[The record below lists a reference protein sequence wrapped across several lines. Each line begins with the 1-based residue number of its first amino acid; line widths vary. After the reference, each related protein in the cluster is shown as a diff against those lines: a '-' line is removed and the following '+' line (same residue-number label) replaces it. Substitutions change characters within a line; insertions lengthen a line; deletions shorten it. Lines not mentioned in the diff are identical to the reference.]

1 MYLLLII
8 VMRRPHRSRLGVLSL
23 WRAPNLGKTPLRL
36 RYCLLPLLEPDN
48 VLLTP
53 YMISHPLAYVKEI
66 PRHLVPTVGLGAPS
80 SGDLFWTGT
89 LFLPS
94 ERSQPGTPDGA
105 CPDALQSVD
114 DACAASCLADLLGE
128 TRISDEPASDA
139 GTDYPESRLV
149 SLLDQ
154 LHVSSE
160 PAAYMESVGS
170 TDPMLVD
177 SDTASLDAFPTNVVI
192 IDDPLP

>member
-1 MYLLLII
+1 M
-8 VMRRPHRSRLGVLSL
+8 LSPR
-23 WRAPNLGKTPLRL
+23 RAPNLDKIRWRACLRL
-36 RYCLLPLLEPDN
+36 IPFPGTGD
-48 VLLTP
+48 VLLAPT
-53 YMISHPLAYVKEI
+53 MISHPLAYVA
-66 PRHLVPTVGLGAPS
+66 PTTRHLAPTIGPGAPS
-80 SGDLFWTGT
+80 PGDLFWMGT

-105 CPDALQSVD
+105 CPDTLQGVG

-128 TRISDEPASDA
+128 ARISDKPASDA
-139 GTDYPESRLV
+139 GTDCPESRLV

-160 PAAYMESVGS
+160 PAIDLESVGS

-177 SDTASLDAFPTNVVI
+177 SDTASLDAYPSDVVLRR
-192 IDDPLP
+192 PPPSS